1 MAIFRI
7 VLISA
12 WIISAL
18 LSSAGAAPFVD
29 EPAPSLVAVKLDG
42 ARFDLTSL
50 RGKVVII
57 NFWATWC
64 PPCREEMPALDAFFV
79 QFHERGVELLG
90 LSVDRSRDRDSVGKM
105 AKTVHYPVALL
116 ADADVN
122 GFGKPAVL
130 PVTYVIDAVGSV
142 RAILSPDKNPV
153 TEDALERIVKPLLPG
168 H

>member
-79 QFHERGVELLG
+79 QFHERGV
-90 LSVDRSRDRDSVGKM
+90 
-105 AKTVHYPVALL
+105 ALL